1 MSEIADTAGYRG
13 KTVYLKIKYNYRRM
27 EICMKIIFATGNKG
41 KLAEIEKILD
51 NKDFEIISM
60 KEAGF
65 TREIIEDGTTY
76 EENALIKV
84 RAVREYLVNSGYQGE
99 YLVMA
104 DDSGLEVDYLGG
116 KPGIYSARFMGED
129 TPYSVKNQAIIDA
142 LDGVPDEQRG
152 ARFVCAIAMIFPDGT
167 EETTRAYYEGIVARE
182 AKGTNGFGYDPMFF
196 VPRFNAT
203 DAELPIEVKNHYSHR
218 AQALR
223 QAEQI
228 IRKHI
233 I

>member
-1 MSEIADTAGYRG
+1 
-13 KTVYLKIKYNYRRM
+13 
-27 EICMKIIFATGNKG
+27 MKIIFATGNKG

-51 NKDFEIISM
+51 NNKFEIISM

-65 TREIIEDGTTY
+65 NGEIIEDGTTY

-84 RAVREYLVNSGYQGE
+84 RAVREYLAASGYQGE
-99 YLVMA
+99 YIVMA
-104 DDSGLEVDYLGG
+104 DDSGLEVYYLGG

-152 ARFVCAIAMIFPDGT
+152 ARFVCAIAIIFPDGT
-167 EETTRAYYEGIVARE
+167 EKTTRAYYEGLVARE

-203 DAELPIEVKNHYSHR
+203 DAELPIEIKNHYSHR

-223 QAEQI
+223 KAEQI
-228 IRKHI
+228 IREHFI
-233 I
+233 

>member
-1 MSEIADTAGYRG
+1 
-13 KTVYLKIKYNYRRM
+13 
-27 EICMKIIFATGNKG
+27 MKIIFATGNKG
-41 KLAEIEKILD
+41 KLAEIKEILGGD
-51 NKDFEIISM
+51 DFEVISM

-65 TREIIEDGTTY
+65 TGEIVEDGTTY

-84 RAVREYLVNSGYQGE
+84 RAVRDYLKNSGYPGR
-99 YLVMA
+99 YMVMA

-116 KPGIYSARFMGED
+116 KPGIFSARYMGED

-142 LDGVPDEQRG
+142 LEGVPDELRG

-182 AKGTNGFGYDPMFF
+182 AKGTNGFGYDPMFYLPQF
-196 VPRFNAT
+196 KAT
-203 DAELPIEVKNHYSHR
+203 DAELPIEHKNRYSHR

-223 QAEQI
+223 QAEEI
-228 IRKHI
+228 IRKHTF
-233 I
+233 

>member
-1 MSEIADTAGYRG
+1 
-13 KTVYLKIKYNYRRM
+13 
-27 EICMKIIFATGNKG
+27 MKIIFATGNKG

-51 NKDFEIISM
+51 NNEFEIISM

-65 TREIIEDGTTY
+65 NGEIVEDGTTY

-84 RAVREYLVNSGYQGE
+84 RAVREYLLNSDYPGRYI
-99 YLVMA
+99 VMA

-116 KPGIYSARFMGED
+116 KPGIYSARYMGED

-142 LDGVPDEQRG
+142 LEGVPDEQRG

-167 EETTRAYYEGIVARE
+167 EKTTRAYYEGIVARE
-182 AKGTNGFGYDPMFF
+182 AKGSNGFGYDPMFF

-203 DAELPIEVKNHYSHR
+203 DAELPIEVKNNYSHR

-223 QAEQI
+223 QAEKI
-228 IRKHI
+228 IREYMI
-233 I
+233 